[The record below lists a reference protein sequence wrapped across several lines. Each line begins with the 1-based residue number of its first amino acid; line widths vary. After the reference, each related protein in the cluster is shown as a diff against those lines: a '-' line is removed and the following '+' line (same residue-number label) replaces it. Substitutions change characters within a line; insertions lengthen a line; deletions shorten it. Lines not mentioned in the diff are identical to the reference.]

1 MSQMI
6 YGVRLNPDRVPQS
19 IINKVA
25 GEEARAAIERTRRE
39 EAKKYNTLKEKAD
52 VTERNCNRLFAD
64 RMPAIEKRVRNA
76 VHPASPLRRAV
87 RKIGN
92 GYALVVGTIMCIPE
106 IGENLGLWVDER
118 KEGNK

>member
-1 MSQMI
+1 MAQMI

-39 EAKKYNTLKEKAD
+39 EAQKYAALKDRAD
-52 VTERNCNRLFAD
+52 VTERNCSRLRAD
-64 RMPAIEKRVRNA
+64 RLPVIEKRVRNF
-76 VHPASPLRRAV
+76 VNPSSPLRRAV
-87 RKIGN
+87 RRIGS
-92 GYALVVGTIMCIPE
+92 GYALVAATIMCIPE

-118 KEGNK
+118 KEGNL